1 MCLQMKEM
9 GGACSMYGADMRYL
23 QCLGG
28 EACGKEPLGRPRRRW
43 KDNITMDLQEWW
55 GGAMEWIDPAQNR
68 DRW

>member
-1 MCLQMKEM
+1 
-9 GGACSMYGADMRYL
+9 MYGADMRYL

-55 GGAMEWIDPAQNR
+55 GGGAWNGLIRLKTGIDGELL
-68 DRW
+68 